1 MREKRSII
9 HLILVLI
16 LTIGMAVPTFA
27 APKQEKTPER
37 LVDQAD
43 ILTDDEEETLLEK
56 LNTIS
61 KAQKCDVIVA
71 TVKSF
76 DGEEPTDYGKAFFGD
91 NGYGQGKDKDGILFI
106 ISMGDRKWA
115 VITHGFAFTAF
126 TDAGQKYITDRVKP
140 YLSDAEYADAFD
152 KYADYCEQFLTQ
164 AKEDRPYDN
173 SNLPEDEGNPILAL
187 LIAVVLGLILS
198 YVITKLWAKSDLTSV
213 QEEVAAKAYV
223 TKKKITNEKDIF
235 LYSQVTQSKKP
246 DDTDS
251 DGGSTSIGDDYGG
264 SSGDF

>member
-1 MREKRSII
+1 MREKRNLI
-9 HLILVLI
+9 HLVLVLI

-27 APKQEKTPER
+27 APKQEKTAQR

-43 ILTDDEEETLLEK
+43 ILTDEEEKTLLEK

-76 DGEEPTDYGKAFFGD
+76 DGEKPTDYGKAFFG
-91 NGYGQGKDKDGILFI
+91 NNNYGQGKKKDGILFI

-126 TDAGQKYITDRVKP
+126 TDAGQEYITDRVKP
-140 YLSDAEYADAFD
+140 YLSDGEYADGFD
-152 KYADYCEQFLTQ
+152 KFADYCDQFLTQ

-173 SNLPEDEGNPILAL
+173 SNLPDDGNPMLAL
-187 LIAVVLGLILS
+187 IIAVVLGLIVS
-198 YVITKLWAKSDLTSV
+198 YIVTKIWAEADLTSV
-213 QEEVAAKAYV
+213 QEEMAAKAYV
-223 TKKKITNEKDIF
+223 TKKEITNKKDIF
-235 LYSQVTQSKKP
+235 LYSQVSQTKKP
-246 DDTDS
+246 DDNDS
-251 DGGSTSIGDDYGG
+251 DGGSSSIGDDYGG